1 MATRSEDASDQPQQ
15 QPIETAKQAGGMD
28 REGEVEVEGKAPVHD
43 ASSAGIKAP
52 VVAQAQAQT
61 KAELS
66 KVADTLRDDAKEG
79 TIGDAASATP
89 GLHMHSVYEAIPVCC
104 AHRVARTRH
113 TLRDI
118 VHVQSIDTETRLSCI
133 CSTHL
138 LSSS

>member
-79 TIGDAASATP
+79 TTIDDRRVPQQHQAYTYIAYMRPYLYAVHIALHARGIRYAT
-89 GLHMHSVYEAIPVCC
+89 
-104 AHRVARTRH
+104 
-113 TLRDI
+113 
-118 VHVQSIDTETRLSCI
+118 
-133 CSTHL
+133 
-138 LSSS
+138 